1 MSGPSAD
8 RQAHWRHVYATRPAE
23 SVSWYRPHLEVSLEL
38 LDRGGLNPDSRI
50 IDIGGGASTLVDDL
64 LGRGVAQVT
73 VLDLSAEAL
82 EVAQARLGA
91 RGDTVRW
98 IAADLRAADLPAG
111 GFDLWHDRAVLH
123 FLGDTTDAALY
134 ARQAERAVRPGGHA
148 VVSGFAPDGPERCSG
163 LPVAR
168 RSPGEIA
175 SLLGSGWTLLEQRTE
190 QHVTPGGSQQ
200 SFAYALLRR
209 R

>member
-1 MSGPSAD
+1 MSGLSAD
-8 RQAHWRHVYATRPAE
+8 HQAHWRHVYATRPAE

-38 LDRGGLNPDSRI
+38 LERGGLNPDSRI

-64 LGRGVAQVT
+64 LARGVAQVT

-82 EVAQARLGA
+82 EVAQARLDA
-91 RGDTVRW
+91 RGDAIRW
-98 IAADLRAADLPAG
+98 LAADLLSADLPDS

-123 FLGDTTDAALY
+123 FLGDPVDAERY
-134 ARQAERAVRPGGHA
+134 ARQAASAVRSGGHA
-148 VVSGFAPDGPERCSG
+148 VVSGFAPEGPERCSG
-163 LPVAR
+163 LAVAR

-175 SLLGSGWTLLEQRTE
+175 ALLGSCWTLVEQRTDH
-190 QHVTPGGSQQ
+190 HVTPGGSPQP
-200 SFAYALLRR
+200 FAYALLRR